1 MFFFCCLLKI
11 MEPFVNVAVQI
22 ARQAGDYIR
31 RQQDQ
36 APFLEIKT
44 NASNGEYTLV
54 DIQAENL
61 IIQAIRKKFPKHNIL
76 SEEQG
81 SIHQDSEITWIIDPL
96 DGTKNFL
103 HGIGHYAISIAI
115 QIKNQIEHAV
125 VYDPLRNE
133 CFCASRG
140 RGAQVNNRRMR
151 VSPKIV
157 LPQALIGYGKHV
169 SVEHAETSVKTFI
182 QHGIQ
187 HPSLRRMGCAS
198 LDLAYVAAGRYD
210 AYFGYDL
217 QPWDSAAGMLLIQEA
232 GGVVCDFQGQNQS
245 LPSKQI
251 VAGNIKLTKIIVDTW
266 KNN

>member
-1 MFFFCCLLKI
+1 

-31 RQQDQ
+31 RQQEQ
-36 APFLEIKT
+36 APFLDVKI
-44 NASNGEYTLV
+44 NASNGESTIV
-54 DIQAENL
+54 DVQAEHL
-61 IIQAIRKKFPKHNIL
+61 IVQAIRKKFPKHNIL

-81 SIHQDSEITWIIDPL
+81 SIHQDSDVTWIIDPL

-103 HGIGHYAISIAI
+103 HGIGHYAVSIAI

-125 VYDPLRNE
+125 IFDPLRHE
-133 CFCASRG
+133 CFTASRG
-140 RGAQVNNRRMR
+140 RGAQLNNRRMR
-151 VSPKIV
+151 VSSKIS
-157 LPQALIGYGKHV
+157 LPQALIGYGKQTSAIHASE
-169 SVEHAETSVKTFI
+169 SVQYFLQQA
-182 QHGIQ
+182 IQ

-217 QPWDSAAGMLLIQEA
+217 QPWDSAAGLLLILES
-232 GGVVCDFQGQNQS
+232 GGVVCDFQGESQT

-251 VAGNIKLTKIIVDTW
+251 IAGNIKLTKTMIDTW
-266 KNN
+266 KAQ